1 MAERDGADL
10 EPETT
15 TETWREVLRG
25 MMSMLPIV
33 PGNVAWAAAF
43 GAAATATGL
52 SAAAATTMSA
62 VAFSGTAQ
70 VAALGELRQPVV
82 VVFLTSLLVSLRF
95 APMTLALPGLLPD
108 AARWRRVL
116 AACWLVDA
124 SFALVAAGRVR
135 SSAALFGTFVVGYL
149 SWVAGTAGAA
159 VLAPLLPRV
168 LLDASDGLIA
178 VIFAVLAVEAC
189 RSRRDA
195 VVAISGAGAVGL
207 AMLAVPG
214 PVALPVAALAA
225 TAVGVGWPRR

>member
-1 MAERDGADL
+1 V
-10 EPETT
+10 
-15 TETWREVLRG
+15 WREVLRG
-25 MMSMLPIV
+25 VAAMLPIV
-33 PGNVAWAAAF
+33 PGNIAWAAAF
-43 GAAATATGL
+43 GGAAAAAGL
-52 SAAAATTMSA
+52 SAGAATTMSA

-70 VAALGELRQPVV
+70 LAALGELRQPVL
-82 VVFLTSLLVSLRF
+82 VVFLTSFLVSLRF
-95 APMTLALPGLLPD
+95 APMTLALPGLLPR

-135 SSAALFGTFVVGYL
+135 SAAALFGTFLAGYL

-159 VLAPLLPRV
+159 VLAPLLPRG

-189 RSRRDA
+189 RSRQDA
-195 VVAISGAGAVGL
+195 AVAIASAGAVGV
-207 AMLAVPG
+207 AMLALPG
-214 PVALPVAALAA
+214 PLALPLAALAV